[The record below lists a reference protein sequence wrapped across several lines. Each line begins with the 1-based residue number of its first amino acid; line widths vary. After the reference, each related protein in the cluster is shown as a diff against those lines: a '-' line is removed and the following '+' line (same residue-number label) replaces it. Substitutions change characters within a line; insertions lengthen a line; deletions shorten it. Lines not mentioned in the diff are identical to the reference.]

1 MNSAIRSILL
11 SFCFALMNVQLL
23 PCQNAYAVPIRPGR
37 TRMLPIHRVA
47 VLALAGIRC
56 RSSPRSTPY
65 ADRWRGWHLQY
76 ARHQLHRAP
85 GLLLRS
91 KLGWNILQ
99 SNLSDRRG
107 PLVSQL
113 HLCCDHDHPPLARC
127 RLRGAR
133 VFRLRDPDG
142 FKPITANGWRRD
154 RSEGPSARRR
164 PIAVGS
170 TGRRAVAPG
179 SAPTS
184 RPRGRRRTS
193 G

>member
-1 MNSAIRSILL
+1 MLTPCPSDRGGQE
-11 SFCFALMNVQLL
+11 CFQFIAS
-23 PCQNAYAVPIRPGR
+23 PCLRLREYAAAQVRDRHP
-37 TRMLPIHRVA
+37 TRIP
-47 VLALAGIRC
+47 
-56 RSSPRSTPY
+56 
-65 ADRWRGWHLQY
+65 DRWRGWHLQY
-76 ARHQLHRAP
+76 ARHQLLRAP